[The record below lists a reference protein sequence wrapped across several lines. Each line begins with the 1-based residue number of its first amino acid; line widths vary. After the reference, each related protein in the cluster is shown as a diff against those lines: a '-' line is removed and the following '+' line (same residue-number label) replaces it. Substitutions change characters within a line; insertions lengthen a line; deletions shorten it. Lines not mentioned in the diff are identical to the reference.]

1 MALFSIK
8 LYGFGGKK
16 GLGFADPLLILKI
29 TASAALAHSAIFCS
43 VIGIVGKACEAQQR
57 QIGAP
62 PARLRV
68 WLPCRKLF
76 RGDLEKRVSSG
87 SFEFTSVSS
96 DHIIGIIL
104 YPLRVKSIMV

>member
-1 MALFSIK
+1 MTSFSIK

-16 GLGFADPLLILKI
+16 GLGFADPSLILKI
-29 TASAALAHSAIFCS
+29 TAFAALAHSACS

-57 QIGAP
+57 QIGAL

-87 SFEFTSVSS
+87 LFEFTS
-96 DHIIGIIL
+96 DRRIN
-104 YPLRVKSIMV
+104 